1 MKLNSHQ
8 KSKEDLSK
16 KDSQSHPQ
24 FNLKVGQLPYK
35 DVILLVLPKLDQEK
49 R

>member
-16 KDSQSHPQ
+16 KDSQNHLQ
-24 FNLKVGQLPYK
+24 FNLKVGLLLYK
-35 DVILLVLPKLDQEK
+35 DLMLLVSPKLDQEK
-49 R
+49 L